1 MEDWME
7 IIMGWGTSYI
17 KYRDLVAG
25 KIKDMQVEKD
35 RLKITNKDDSHEE
48 VLAMPD
54 LSKMDIAAVKLPT
67 VFITLNKKDN
77 LKFLTDKWKAL
88 SAVKEISIIFINPD
102 SQLDTKWIIRPYV
115 HARICDDKTL
125 KVGLK
130 SMFEMVDEI
139 K

>member
-1 MEDWME
+1 MADWME
-7 IIMGWGTSYI
+7 TIMGWGTSYI
-17 KYRDLVAG
+17 KYRDTVAG
-25 KIKDMQVEKD
+25 KIKEMKVDKD
-35 RLKITNKDDSHEE
+35 RVHITNKDDSKEE
-48 VLAMPD
+48 VHGLAD
-54 LSKMDIAAVKLPT
+54 LSKMDIASVKLPT
-67 VFITLNKKDN
+67 IFITLNRKDN
-77 LKFLTDKWKAL
+77 LKFLIDKWKEL

-130 SMFEMVDEI
+130 SMFDMVDEI